1 MCNQFRGV
9 LHWRAC
15 CILTTNKRL
24 VQKALVL
31 WWGMWEKEES
41 ERKKGKCLTHWG
53 LESTTERC
61 SNQWSLKRYLDAGEY
76 RRKRASD
83 TVIWRL
89 SVTMEM
95 IEQKSS
101 ENLSQF
107 ERVSVLRPG
116 CASPCEQNQECE
128 IRMTILA
135 RTWKIRTKAKD
146 NFSFI
151 NNL

>member
-1 MCNQFRGV
+1 M
-9 LHWRAC
+9 
-15 CILTTNKRL
+15 K
-24 VQKALVL
+24 
-31 WWGMWEKEES
+31 
-41 ERKKGKCLTHWG
+41 
-53 LESTTERC
+53 
-61 SNQWSLKRYLDAGEY
+61 
-76 RRKRASD
+76 
-83 TVIWRL
+83 
-89 SVTMEM
+89 M

-116 CASPCEQNQECE
+116 CASSCEQNQECE

-146 NFSFI
+146 DFSFI